1 MKKLD
6 YHAKLII
13 YGIPEMPNK
22 TLKRLATWLYKLADD
37 IEMTQAKESK
47 LRTYP
52 KDYAKVFTARLMK

>member
-1 MKKLD
+1 
-6 YHAKLII
+6 
-13 YGIPEMPNK
+13 MPNK